1 MLLEFFLVKILIMK
15 KLWPLCSVE
24 TGRKPLKMQPRKMRY
39 LSCFKAE
46 CSFSKALFLNQL
58 HTTSLCIFRLGLS
71 VAIIFMRISF
81 CHKDQD
87 VFSFSL
93 SVTSPP
99 IHCPFCFHLLFFVLH
114 NRAIYTRKNKTRTFR
129 INGTFR
135 LK

>member
-1 MLLEFFLVKILIMK
+1 MQCGNRTKAIENAAK
-15 KLWPLCSVE
+15 KNEVLKLFQ
-24 TGRKPLKMQPRKMRY
+24 GRVQ
-39 LSCFKAE
+39 
-46 CSFSKALFLNQL
+46 LFLNQL

-71 VAIIFMRISF
+71 VAIIFMRTSF